1 MNKEWEEELVILIKD
16 SEASKNINILYL
28 DMNNW
33 YGCAM
38 RQYLPINNF
47 KWDKNIDKTE
57 QKLIISKIIAQLD
70 MHLK

>member
-28 DMNNW
+28 DMNNL

>member
-28 DMNNW
+28 DMNNLC
-33 YGCAM
+33 GCAM

>member
-28 DMNNW
+28 DMNNL
-33 YGCAM
+33 YGYAM